1 MASETQ
7 GLASVSH
14 GLRRA
19 CRACGLVVLHQPS
32 PPGDSS
38 AGTARRASR
47 GCRQVFGLVATAGTS
62 SPPPRSPL
70 PRATAPVLDANASPL
85 TAAGQC
91 RDGLASEDADRTGF
105 PFHPAACGCRNRRPQ
120 HIGPMAIR
128 QSIPK
133 ASPATSC
140 RRSSVL
146 RNQSRLSHA
155 SIIALRKTGGGHTN
169 EKRAEAR
176 FSIQAMTRRL
186 TRPRRPRLRPRPSS
200 TGGCGPACRLPA
212 P

>member
-7 GLASVSH
+7 GLASMSH

-19 CRACGLVVLHQPS
+19 CRACGPAVLHPPS

-47 GCRQVFGLVATAGTS
+47 GCRQVFGLMDAASANRCLLGRGFPGSPSQCQLRPRLHLPLRGSAGMGATS
-62 SPPPRSPL
+62 
-70 PRATAPVLDANASPL
+70 LDA
-85 TAAGQC
+85 
-91 RDGLASEDADRTGF
+91 RRTGF

-120 HIGPMAIR
+120 HIGHGRIR
-128 QSIPK
+128 QPIRA
-133 ASPATSC
+133 ASPASPC
-140 RRSSVL
+140 GRLFALRNRPWRSQPCIPVL
-146 RNQSRLSHA
+146 RKN
-155 SIIALRKTGGGHTN
+155 
-169 EKRAEAR
+169 
-176 FSIQAMTRRL
+176 
-186 TRPRRPRLRPRPSS
+186 TRPPHKRKAGRSPLSGVTPMAPAITRPCLRPRPRPSS